1 MWLTRARTSVG
12 CMANFPAPWQALRQ
26 WPANSQLQARRN
38 AMVACTAMAQRTA
51 QARDVEEFLGRYAGQ
66 DPRPRTEAPAMTPR
80 APGGRTHRSPLTRR
94 RPHPALNSP
103 HADRCG

>member
-12 CMANFPAPWQALRQ
+12 CMATFPTPWQALRQ

-51 QARDVEEFLGRYAGQ
+51 QARDVEEFLGRFAGQ
-66 DPRPRTEAPAMTPR
+66 DPQ
-80 APGGRTHRSPLTRR
+80 PLTAAR
-94 RPHPALNSP
+94 H
-103 HADRCG
+103 

>member
-1 MWLTRARTSVG
+1 MSLTRVRTNVG

-51 QARDVEEFLGRYAGQ
+51 QARDVEEFLGRYA
-66 DPRPRTEAPAMTPR
+66 DPDPQPRTEAPAMTPEL
-80 APGGRTHRSPLTRR
+80 PTVGRTAHR
-94 RPHPALNSP
+94 
-103 HADRCG
+103 